1 MSALTIILGAIA
13 LAAGLVT
20 GAILAVIVGSVC
32 IGIGIAT
39 AALR

>member
-1 MSALTIILGAIA
+1 MSTLTIILGAVA
-13 LAAGLVT
+13 LAAGLAT
-20 GAILAVIVGSVC
+20 GAILAVIVGSMC